1 MKRQQTVWVRNNGTE
16 RFVDKYDNEDF
27 EILPGQAVE
36 MLVECA
42 ELCLGF
48 GQEDKTRALRRK
60 GWAFTNIG
68 MKEALAKLEAFSFHM
83 SEKEA
88 LEHGTKQ
95 NKAPAKPADPA
106 EVHSSAPVVG
116 GAAAGVSSDAPAEAA
131 VHPKP
136 ARKPGPLEKLA
147 AANAAAG

>member
-16 RFVDKYDNEDF
+16 KFVDKYDGEDF
-27 EILPGQAVE
+27 EIAPGETVE

-68 MKEALAKLEAFSFHM
+68 MQEATAKLQSFSFHM

-88 LEHGTKQ
+88 LEHDP
-95 NKAPAKPADPA
+95 NKAKPAEQA
-106 EVHSSAPVVG
+106 RSSAPSGAVEAAG
-116 GAAAGVSSDAPAEAA
+116 GTSVPPVAAA
-131 VHPKP
+131 HTPK
-136 ARKPGPLEKLA
+136 AKGPLQKLA
-147 AANAAAG
+147 DAQAGAS

>member
-16 RFVDKYDNEDF
+16 KFVDKYDGENF
-27 EILPGQAVE
+27 EILPGEAVE

-68 MKEALAKLEAFSFHM
+68 MKEATAKLEAFSFHM

-88 LEHGTKQ
+88 LEHDP
-95 NKAPAKPADPA
+95 NKAKPA

-116 GAAAGVSSDAPAEAA
+116 AAAGGAQAPSVAS
-131 VHPKP
+131 VQPKA
-136 ARKPGPLEKLA
+136 ARKS
-147 AANAAAG
+147 

>member
-1 MKRQQTVWVRNNGTE
+1 MKRQQTVWVVNHGTE
-16 RFVDKYDNEDF
+16 KFVDKYDGESF
-27 EILPGQAVE
+27 EIAPGEAVE

-68 MKEALAKLEAFSFHM
+68 MQEATAKLQSFSFHM

-88 LEHGTKQ
+88 LEHEP
-95 NKAPAKPADPA
+95 NKAPAPAGSA
-106 EVHSSAPVVG
+106 VHSSAPVVG
-116 GAAAGVSSDAPAEAA
+116 AAAEGGQPPSVAGVQ
-131 VHPKP
+131 KP

-147 AANAAAG
+147 QANAAG